1 MLPEYDA
8 KGFGLHSTGNSEI
21 SDQRETQLQLQSWK
35 NSLSADGGWRG
46 TTRGR
51 GAGPRGDS
59 GPGRGVGQCRHAGEG
74 VGEGAGEGA
83 GAPLVLREGFS
94 RCSLFSARSGG
105 SRKPDRRLCLLV
117 LTGASINK

>member
-1 MLPEYDA
+1 M
-8 KGFGLHSTGNSEI
+8 
-21 SDQRETQLQLQSWK
+21 
-35 NSLSADGGWRG
+35 
-46 TTRGR
+46 RGR

-74 VGEGAGEGA
+74 VGEGEGEGVGEGA

>member
-1 MLPEYDA
+1 M
-8 KGFGLHSTGNSEI
+8 
-21 SDQRETQLQLQSWK
+21 
-35 NSLSADGGWRG
+35 
-46 TTRGR
+46 RGR

-59 GPGRGVGQCRHAGEG
+59 GPGRGVGQCRRAGEGAGEG

>member
-46 TTRGR
+46 TMRGR
-51 GAGPRGDS
+51 GAGPRGDG
-59 GPGRGVGQCRHAGEG
+59 GPGRGVGQCRRA
-74 VGEGAGEGA
+74 GEGAGEGA

>member
-1 MLPEYDA
+1 M
-8 KGFGLHSTGNSEI
+8 
-21 SDQRETQLQLQSWK
+21 
-35 NSLSADGGWRG
+35 
-46 TTRGR
+46 RGR
-51 GAGPRGDS
+51 GAGPRGDG
-59 GPGRGVGQCRHAGEG
+59 GPGRGVGQCRRAGEG
-74 VGEGAGEGA
+74 VGEGVGEGA

>member
-1 MLPEYDA
+1 M
-8 KGFGLHSTGNSEI
+8 
-21 SDQRETQLQLQSWK
+21 
-35 NSLSADGGWRG
+35 
-46 TTRGR
+46 RGR

-59 GPGRGVGQCRHAGEG
+59 GPGRGVGQCRRAGEG

-105 SRKPDRRLCLLV
+105 SRKLDRRLCLLV

>member
-1 MLPEYDA
+1 M
-8 KGFGLHSTGNSEI
+8 
-21 SDQRETQLQLQSWK
+21 
-35 NSLSADGGWRG
+35 
-46 TTRGR
+46 RGR

-59 GPGRGVGQCRHAGEG
+59 GPGRGVGQCRRAGEG

>member
-1 MLPEYDA
+1 M
-8 KGFGLHSTGNSEI
+8 
-21 SDQRETQLQLQSWK
+21 
-35 NSLSADGGWRG
+35 
-46 TTRGR
+46 RGR

-59 GPGRGVGQCRHAGEG
+59 GPGRGVGQCRRAGEG
-74 VGEGAGEGA
+74 VGEGVGEGEGAGEGVGEGV

-117 LTGASINK
+117 LIGASINK

>member
-1 MLPEYDA
+1 M
-8 KGFGLHSTGNSEI
+8 
-21 SDQRETQLQLQSWK
+21 
-35 NSLSADGGWRG
+35 
-46 TTRGR
+46 RGR

-59 GPGRGVGQCRHAGEG
+59 GPGRGVGQCRRAGEGAGEGVG

>member
-1 MLPEYDA
+1 M
-8 KGFGLHSTGNSEI
+8 
-21 SDQRETQLQLQSWK
+21 R
-35 NSLSADGGWRG
+35 GW
-46 TTRGR
+46 

-59 GPGRGVGQCRHAGEG
+59 GPGRGVGQCRRAGEGVGEG